1 VFRYTPYD
9 GSKQPFSIGLELLD
23 PERWV
28 EPDDLLASEIALKE
42 ELIAQRS
49 HIVCAETDG
58 SHTGQAEARDRLSK
72 FLTTRYA
79 DRYQSHMHG
88 VTVVATG
95 RTVRFDDG
103 AMPLVHAARLVQDDL
118 CLMRRGPQ
126 GWHLAA
132 GVVCFPSAWALPEK
146 VGLSMDAIH
155 VPVPGFAGRMAGMV
169 ARIFDHLPV
178 DRPVWRLNWSLYD
191 DAQLHHPEPKQGP
204 RHWAG
209 GQGRF
214 GTNAFVRVERQT
226 LTKLPGSGDILFTIR
241 IHLDPVEAFA
251 SHPRGRELAAGLARQ
266 LAGLD
271 ADQLAYKGL
280 TGERERLLAGLAA
293 YIG

>member
-1 VFRYTPYD
+1 MIRYTPYD

-28 EPDDLLASEIALKE
+28 EPDALLSSELALKDK
-42 ELIAQRS
+42 LIAERS
-49 HIVCAETDG
+49 HIVCAQVHG
-58 SHTGQAEARDRLSK
+58 SHIGQLESRDRLSA

-79 DRYQSHMHG
+79 DRYVSHPDG
-88 VTVVATG
+88 VTVVETG

-118 CLMRRGPQ
+118 CLMRRSPE
-126 GWHLAA
+126 GWYLAA

-146 VGLSMDAIH
+146 IGQAMDAIH
-155 VPVPGFAGRMAGMV
+155 APVPGFAGRMAGMV
-169 ARIFDHLPV
+169 ARIFDNLPV

-191 DAQLHHPEPKQGP
+191 DAELHHPEPKRGP
-204 RHWAG
+204 RRWAG

-214 GTNAFVRVERQT
+214 GETAFVRVERQT
-226 LTKLPGSGDILFTIR
+226 LTKLPESGDILFTIR

-266 LAGLD
+266 LAALD
-271 ADQLAYKGL
+271 ADQLADKGL
-280 TGERERLLAGLAA
+280 AGEREQLLAGLAA